1 MLSHK
6 TLLCI
11 QAQGRVMDVR
21 EVHEGVRVWVSVDT
35 RVHVYLVLKPCFIE
49 AD

>member
-1 MLSHK
+1 
-6 TLLCI
+6 
-11 QAQGRVMDVR
+11 MDVR
-21 EVHEGVRVWVSVDT
+21 EVHEGVRVWVWVSVDT